1 MWGHVLV
8 LELREKVMRCD
19 LGYAEED
26 EREKMLLQSCG
37 ELGQIFAWE
46 LRKLTMKSPR
56 ESHMARP

>member
-1 MWGHVLV
+1 MGSCLV

-19 LGYAEED
+19 LGLTPKKTT
-26 EREKMLLQSCG
+26 REKMLLQSCG

-46 LRKLTMKSPR
+46 LRKLMMKSPR